1 MPKQEET
8 EVLVVGGGQAGV
20 AMSEHLS
27 ARGVPHIVLERGR
40 IAERWRSERWDS
52 LVTNGPVWHDRFPGL
67 TFADADPDDFVPK
80 ERVAQYFEDY
90 AREIDAPV
98 RCGVEVTSVTK
109 RDGQPGFVAE
119 YTDGSTR
126 GSIVA
131 RAVVAATGAFQQP
144 AIPPIIPGD
153 AAVTQIHSSQYR
165 NPEQLPEGNVLVV
178 GAGASGVQIADELQH
193 SGRQVYLSVGP
204 HDRPPRRYRDRDNV
218 WWLGVLGLWGKAT
231 PPEGADH
238 VTIVVSGAKGGHTVD
253 FRDLAASGITLVGRT
268 SSFDGS
274 SMHFNADLATNIAKG
289 DANYLSVLDAA
300 DEYIERN
307 GLDLPEEPEAR
318 LLGPLPECVT
328 NPLSELD
335 LEAAGVT
342 SIVWA
347 TGFRLDY
354 GWLHADTFD
363 ELGRPLQQRGVSN
376 EPGVYFLGLPW
387 QSSRGS
393 SFIWGVWHDAKYVA
407 DQIVIQHNY
416 LEYRSHDEQSESAS
430 PEAGTSPAEPASSA
444 AASSAD
450 PSTPA
455 EHLEK
460 VSAR

>member
-8 EVLVVGGGQAGV
+8 EVVVVGGGQAGV

-27 ARGVPHIVLERGR
+27 ARGMPHIVLERGR
-40 IAERWRSERWDS
+40 IAERWRTERWDS

-67 TFADADPDDFVPK
+67 EFVDADPDDFVPK
-80 ERVAQYFEDY
+80 DRVARYFEDY
-90 AREIDAPV
+90 AEKIHAPV

-109 RDGQPGFVAE
+109 TEGEPGFLVE
-119 YTDGSTR
+119 YTDGTTQGHIR
-126 GSIVA
+126 A

-144 AIPPIIPGD
+144 SIPPIVSDEAGL
-153 AAVTQIHSSQYR
+153 TQLHSSQYR
-165 NPEQLPEGNVLVV
+165 NPQQLPEGNVLVV
-178 GAGASGVQIADELQH
+178 GAGASGVQIADELQQ

-231 PPEGADH
+231 PPQGADH

-268 SSFDGS
+268 SAFDGTR
-274 SMHFNADLATNIAKG
+274 MRFNEDLATNIAKG

-318 LLGPLPECVT
+318 VLGPLPACAVT
-328 NPLSELD
+328 PITELD
-335 LEAAGVT
+335 LAAAGVT
-342 SIVWA
+342 AIVWA

-354 GWLHADTFD
+354 SWLHVDAFD
-363 ELGRPLQQRGVSN
+363 QQGQPVQQRGVSN
-376 EPGVYFLGLPW
+376 EPGIYFLGLPW

-407 DQIVIQHNY
+407 DQIVIQHDY
-416 LEYRSHDEQSESAS
+416 QQYESHRDR
-430 PEAGTSPAEPASSA
+430 A
-444 AASSAD
+444 AADTMPSSCAD
-450 PSTPA
+450 THV

-460 VSAR
+460 VSHS